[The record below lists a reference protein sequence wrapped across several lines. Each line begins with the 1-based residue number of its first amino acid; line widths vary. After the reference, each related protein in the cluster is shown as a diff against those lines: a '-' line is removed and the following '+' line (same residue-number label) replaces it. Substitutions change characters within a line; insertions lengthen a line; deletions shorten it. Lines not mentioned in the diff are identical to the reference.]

1 MAIKVGK
8 LMIGETPNEQYKL
21 ERRRFLA
28 RQRPKK
34 VLAEELEEKA
44 RKAAKGEFGKK
55 IEHNR
60 LDYD

>member
-1 MAIKVGK
+1 
-8 LMIGETPNEQYKL
+8 MIGETPNEQYKL

-55 IEHNR
+55 IEHHR